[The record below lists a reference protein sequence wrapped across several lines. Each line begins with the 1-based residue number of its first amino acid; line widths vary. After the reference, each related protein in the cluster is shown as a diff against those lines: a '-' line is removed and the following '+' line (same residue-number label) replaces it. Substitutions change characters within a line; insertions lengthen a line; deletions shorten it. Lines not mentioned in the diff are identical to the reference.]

1 MALLRILVDGYSLL
15 HAWPDLARGRARHS
29 EAARDALISTLTQ
42 YGDVMGVPLTVFFDG
57 SGAPKGV
64 PKSESHPKMEVI
76 YSPKGKT
83 ADDLIERV
91 ACRIVKHGE
100 ALVVTNDFAE
110 QDTVRAFGC
119 AALGCEEFIL
129 DVNAALRELS
139 DSLERHNRRERQ
151 RYRAGK

>member
-15 HAWPDLARGRARHS
+15 HAWPELARGRARHT
-29 EAARDALISTLTQ
+29 EAARDALVATLTQ
-42 YGDVMGVPLTVFFDG
+42 YGDAVGVPVTVFFDG
-57 SGAPKGV
+57 GGAPKGV
-64 PKSESHPKMEVI
+64 PKTQSHPRMEVI

-91 ACRIVKHGE
+91 AYRIVKHGE
-100 ALVVTNDFAE
+100 ALVVTNDYAE

-119 AALGCEEFIL
+119 RATGCEEFIL

-139 DSLERHNRRERQ
+139 DSLERHNRRERK
-151 RYRAGK
+151 RFRAGK